1 MASTQRKDVMYTGSI
16 CLFWIFQVFMVF
28 ISVGGVIVYRV
39 IMTVDYCS
47 DDESSSSINCLL
59 LTTVVSSLLNAISI
73 LVLGKIYD
81 ILAVKLTD
89 WGKFPLLYLTHE

>member
-1 MASTQRKDVMYTGSI
+1 
-16 CLFWIFQVFMVF
+16 MVF

-47 DDESSSSINCLL
+47 DDESSSSIECLL
-59 LTTVVSSLLNAISI
+59 LTTVISSLLNAVSI
-73 LVLGKIYD
+73 LVLGKVYD

-89 WGKFPLLYLTHE
+89 WGKYTTGIYSMQLHTNRYCCGIVGTAIAQHY